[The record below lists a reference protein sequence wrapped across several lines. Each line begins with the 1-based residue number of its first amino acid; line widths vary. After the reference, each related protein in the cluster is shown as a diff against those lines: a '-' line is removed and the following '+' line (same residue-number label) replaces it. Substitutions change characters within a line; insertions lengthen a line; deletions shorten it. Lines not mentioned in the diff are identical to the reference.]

1 MKNDAVKC
9 EIDFKNEISNLLSH
23 YFYIY
28 AVDPN
33 ANDIIFIDVYD
44 VPDNKCKSLVKK
56 IYDVID
62 KYAGMLRISYVPI
75 VISRSKTIKQY
86 SAHII
91 RECENCGQLIEIS
104 EIKSNPHTTYCKHCR
119 MTQFDG
125 PDLYD

>member
-1 MKNDAVKC
+1 M
-9 EIDFKNEISNLLSH
+9 
-23 YFYIY
+23 Y

-33 ANDIIFIDVYD
+33 ANDIIFIDV
-44 VPDNKCKSLVKK
+44 
-56 IYDVID
+56 
-62 KYAGMLRISYVPI
+62 
-75 VISRSKTIKQY
+75 IKQY

-104 EIKSNPHTTYCKHCR
+104 EIKSNPHTIYCKHCR